1 MTQDNFT
8 ANLRKLTAS
17 DGHMICRKDMKPEYP
32 YFSPVVY
39 LGSGDSPDNY
49 REVTIAEAQ
58 ALTDAAKARDEEE
71 ETANETITDFQSDS

>member
-8 ANLRKLTAS
+8 ASLRKLVAS
-17 DGHMICRKDMKPEYP
+17 DGHLICRKDMNPEYP

-49 REVTIAEAQ
+49 REVTIAEAE
-58 ALTDAAKARDEEE
+58 AVTAAAN
-71 ETANETITDFQSDS
+71 ETANETANEI